1 MVKPTV
7 PISFDSFNF
16 SVEEIE
22 GYLGGIPDE
31 PVFQKPFVP
40 KTYTMKSG
48 EQLVIRPAEKSEAA
62 AILKSL
68 KPLID
73 SKYDKDFY
81 HLVGV
86 RTYAEILAWQ
96 QNRLKDTYVIV
107 ATKKD
112 GELVGVVDH
121 RFWDKNVAISL
132 HTLVLKRAERVGVL
146 LYVSKME
153 HAFDVVGASEWWA
166 TFESPFGFRLGISFN
181 HVTKPCPEM
190 QHELGG
196 ARIFYIN
203 RQQWEQ
209 YVKPFAQGKGW
220 LGSRPVPKSVLAAT
234 KPLKPTSSIEIEF

>member
-1 MVKPTV
+1 MVKPAV

-31 PVFQKPFVP
+31 PAFQKAFAP
-40 KTYTMKSG
+40 KTYALKNG
-48 EQLVIRPAEKSEAA
+48 EQIVIRAAEKKEAP

-73 SKYDKDFY
+73 GKYDKDFY

-86 RTYAEILAWQ
+86 RTYAEILAWH
-96 QNRLKDTYVIV
+96 QNRLKDAYVIV
-107 ATKKD
+107 ATRKD
-112 GELVGVVDH
+112 GELVGAVDH
-121 RFWDKNVAISL
+121 RFWDAGVAISL

-153 HAFDVVGASEWWA
+153 HAFDVVGVNEWWA
-166 TFESPFGFRLGISFN
+166 TFESPFGFRLGFRFN
-181 HVTKPCPEM
+181 HVTKPWPEM

-203 RQQWEQ
+203 KHQWEK
-209 YVKPFAQGKGW
+209 YVKPFAKEKGW
-220 LGSRPVPKSVLAAT
+220 LGVRPVDKKLLAAT
-234 KPLKPTSSIEIEF
+234 TPLKPTSAIEIDF

>member
-22 GYLGGIPDE
+22 GYLGGIPDN
-31 PVFQKPFVP
+31 PAFHKPFTP
-40 KTYTMKSG
+40 KTYALKSG
-48 EQLVIRPAEKSEAA
+48 EQLVIRAAEKGEAP

-73 SKYDKDFY
+73 EKYDKDFY
-81 HLVGV
+81 HLVGT
-86 RTYAEILAWQ
+86 RTYAEVLAWKQ
-96 QNRLKDTYVIV
+96 GRLKDTYVIV

-112 GELVGVVDH
+112 GELVGLANH
-121 RFWDKNVAISL
+121 RFWDKDVAISL

-146 LYVSKME
+146 LYLSKVE
-153 HAFDVVGASEWWA
+153 HAFDVVGVNEWWA
-166 TFESPFGFRLGISFN
+166 TFESPFGFRLGFRFN
-181 HVTKPCPEM
+181 HVTKAWPEM

-203 RQQWEQ
+203 KQQWEE
-209 YVKPFAQGKGW
+209 YVKPFAREKGW
-220 LGSRPVPKSVLAAT
+220 VGTRPVPESILEET
-234 KPLKPTSSIEIEF
+234 KPLKPTSSIEIEL

>member
-1 MVKPTV
+1 MVRPTV
-7 PISFDSFNF
+7 PISFENFSF

-22 GYLGGIPDE
+22 GYLGGIPDD
-31 PVFQKPFVP
+31 PAFQKPFVP
-40 KTYTMKSG
+40 KMYTLKNG
-48 EQLVIRPAEKSEAA
+48 EPIIIRPAKKEEAPV
-62 AILKSL
+62 ILKSL

-86 RTYAEILAWQ
+86 RTYAEVLAWH

-112 GELVGVVDH
+112 GELVGLVDH
-121 RFWDKNVAISL
+121 RFWDKNIAVSL
-132 HTLVLKRAERVGVL
+132 HTLVLKRAERVGVV
-146 LYVSKME
+146 LYLSKIE
-153 HAFDVVGASEWWA
+153 HAFDVVGVNEWWA
-166 TFESPFGFRLGISFN
+166 TFESPFGFRLGFRFQ
-181 HVTKPCPEM
+181 HVTKPWPEM

-209 YVKPFAQGKGW
+209 YVKPFAKEKDW
-220 LGSRPVPKSVLAAT
+220 LGTRPVTKSVLAGT
-234 KPLKPTSSIEIEF
+234 IPLKPTTKIEIEF